1 MKIGILGTRGIPNHY
16 GGFEQFAEQLA
27 VDLVQRGHDVWVYNS
42 HNHPYQ
48 EKTFHGV
55 HIIHC
60 FDPEFQIGTA
70 GQFVYDFLCIA
81 DSRHRKFDILL
92 QLGYTSNS
100 VWKWLLPAKPII
112 VTNMDGMEWKRSKY
126 SERTK
131 AFLKR
136 AEKWAVQSSDYLV
149 ADSIGIQTYLTSAYG
164 KKSAYI
170 PYGCTPPTHYDE
182 GHLQEYELIAG
193 KYNLL
198 IARMEPENNIET
210 IIQGYL
216 AAGLKEELIVIGN
229 YQNGFGTR
237 LKNTYGHHSHIRW
250 MGAIY
255 NMAVL
260 NSLRHFSRF
269 YFHGHSVGGTNPSL
283 LEAMACQTFIIAHN
297 NEFNKA
303 ILGVD
308 ALYFSEAKDLAL
320 LLAKPVSPDNG
331 FRKNNLQKIEQRF
344 TPKTITDQYEK
355 LFQECLETK

>member
-1 MKIGILGTRGIPNHY
+1 
-16 GGFEQFAEQLA
+16 
-27 VDLVQRGHDVWVYNS
+27 
-42 HNHPYQ
+42 
-48 EKTFHGV
+48 
-55 HIIHC
+55 
-60 FDPEFQIGTA
+60 
-70 GQFVYDFLCIA
+70 
-81 DSRHRKFDILL
+81 
-92 QLGYTSNS
+92 
-100 VWKWLLPAKPII
+100 
-112 VTNMDGMEWKRSKY
+112 MEWKRSKY

-131 AFLKR
+131 AFLKK

-164 KKSAYI
+164 KKSTYI
-170 PYGCTPPTHYDE
+170 PYGCTPSTDYDE
-182 GHLQEYELIAG
+182 GHLQEYQLIAG

-216 AAGLKEELIVIGN
+216 AAGLQEELIVIGN
-229 YQNGFGTR
+229 HQNGFGTR

-260 NSLRHFSRF
+260 NSLRHYSHF

-308 ALYFSEAKDLAL
+308 ALYFSESEDLAL
-320 LLAKPVSPDNG
+320 LLAKPISPDNG
-331 FRKNNLQKIEQRF
+331 FRKNNLQKIEQHF
-344 TPKTITDQYEK
+344 TPNTITDQYEK
-355 LFQECLETK
+355 LFQECLKTK